1 MCMGTHETKLL
12 TKQYGQAHF
21 SYKNKNEKMK
31 LIEKMGQFH
40 ATFFHQRYHLFSSH
54 VVFGM

>member
-1 MCMGTHETKLL
+1 MRMGTHETKLL

-31 LIEKMGQFH
+31 LI
-40 ATFFHQRYHLFSSH
+40 
-54 VVFGM
+54 